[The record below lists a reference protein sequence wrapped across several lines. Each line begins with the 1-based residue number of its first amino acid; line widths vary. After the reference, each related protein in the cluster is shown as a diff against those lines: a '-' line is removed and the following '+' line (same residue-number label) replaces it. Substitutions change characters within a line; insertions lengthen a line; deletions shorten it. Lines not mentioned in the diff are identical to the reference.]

1 MAKGTIHGTNYAK
14 TLSNTPTNV
23 LTQGT
28 MAGKVR
34 VYCDYVEVASTSFSD
49 QMSYGSVVIM
59 GDKLPIGAK
68 VVQVILGC
76 DSLSD
81 ATYKGTI
88 SVGDEGDVDRYLTA
102 KQVSTAAVYFAPTL
116 VDEMAPIYEVTGTT
130 DNYIRLYC
138 ASGQPSTGTIRL
150 TVFYAYD

>member
-1 MAKGTIHGTNYAK
+1 MALSTVYGVNHAK
-14 TLSNTPTNV
+14 TLTNTPSNV

-34 VYCDYVEVASTSFSD
+34 VHCDYYELASTSTANM
-49 QMSYGSVVIM
+49 MSYGSVVVV

-76 DSLSD
+76 DALSD
-81 ATYKGTI
+81 GSFKGTM
-88 SVGDEGDVDRYLTA
+88 SVGDQGDVDRYLTA
-102 KQVSTAAVYFAPTL
+102 SQVSTAAVYFGPTL

-138 ASGQPSTGTIRL
+138 ASGQPSVGTIRV
-150 TVFYAYD
+150 TVFYTAE